1 MRENIQAIVNK
12 FGLGISVQALADEVY
27 NKLALAGENPCIL
40 NDRYIEVN
48 GAKFQLVKAKA
59 KGQWIVK
66 EF

>member
-1 MRENIQAIVNK
+1 MREKIQAIVNQ
-12 FGLGISVQALADEVY
+12 FGLGISVQELADKVY
-27 NKLALAGENPCIL
+27 GQLAAEGENPCIV

-48 GAKFQLVKAKA
+48 GANYQLVKAKA